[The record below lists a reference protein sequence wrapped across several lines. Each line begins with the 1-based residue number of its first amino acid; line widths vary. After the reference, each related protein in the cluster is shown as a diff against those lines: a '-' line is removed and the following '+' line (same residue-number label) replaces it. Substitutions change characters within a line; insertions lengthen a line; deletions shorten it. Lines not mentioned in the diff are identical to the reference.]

1 MRRAG
6 CGKRRHRRRYDELP
20 SELLGCDEMRRALNS
35 VVSEKRSSMIGA
47 GRRAGDALLEELA
60 KSERPLQLRDTFFL
74 GATTVGECVWRVLR
88 RPPSLADAHGER
100 AKLGTVPFTLAHA
113 P

>member
-6 CGKRRHRRRYDELP
+6 CGTRRHRRRYAELP
-20 SELLGCDEMRRALNS
+20 IEVLDCDDMRRALNT

-47 GRRAGDALLEELA
+47 GRRAGDALLEELV
-60 KSERPLQLRDTFFL
+60 KSERPLQLRDPFFV
-74 GATTVGECVWRVLR
+74 GATTVGECVDRVLR
-88 RPPSLADAHGER
+88 LPPALADAHGDR
-100 AKLGTVPFTLAHA
+100 AKFGTVPFTLAHA